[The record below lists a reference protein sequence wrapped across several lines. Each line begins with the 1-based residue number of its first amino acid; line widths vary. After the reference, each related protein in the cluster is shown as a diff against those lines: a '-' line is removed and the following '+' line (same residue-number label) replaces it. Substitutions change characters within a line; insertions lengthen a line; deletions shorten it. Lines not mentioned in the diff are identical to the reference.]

1 MEIQL
6 DGEAFVKKTWA
17 LLVVVLAAGTVAMAQ
32 LSAPTF
38 LPVKE
43 RAPQTRTLTGFVSN
57 QHGSP
62 LSDSVVYLTNT
73 RNMNVKTYIVGKDGM
88 YRFPALSPNVDY
100 QVYAQYKNQKS
111 DTKTLSS
118 FDSRPN
124 AVINL
129 RIEVR

>member
-1 MEIQL
+1 M
-6 DGEAFVKKTWA
+6 KKTLA
-17 LLVVVLAAGTVAMAQ
+17 VLAGMMLVAVLAAAQ
-32 LSAPTF
+32 LPT
-38 LPVKE
+38 PQSRQVKE
-43 RAPQTRTLTGFVSN
+43 RAPQTRTLTGMVSN

-62 LSDSVVYLTNT
+62 LPDSVVYLADT
-73 RNMNVKTYIVGKDGM
+73 RTMGVKTYIVGKDGI

-100 QVYAQYKNQKS
+100 QVYAQFQSRRS

-129 RIEVR
+129 RIEVK

>member
-1 MEIQL
+1 M
-6 DGEAFVKKTWA
+6 KKTWA
-17 LLVVVLAAGTVAMAQ
+17 LLIVMLAAETFAAAQ
-32 LSAPTF
+32 LQVPAF
-38 LPVKE
+38 REVKE

-73 RNMNVKTYIVGKDGM
+73 RTMNVKTYIVGADGM

-100 QVYAQYKNQKS
+100 QVYAQYQNHKS

-129 RIEVR
+129 RIEVK

>member
-1 MEIQL
+1 MR
-6 DGEAFVKKTWA
+6 KTLA
-17 LLVVVLAAGTVAMAQ
+17 LTVGILLAVTVAAAQ
-32 LSAPTF
+32 LSTPQF
-38 LPVKE
+38 REVKD
-43 RAPQTRTLTGFVSN
+43 RAPQTRTLTGLVSN

-62 LSDSVVYLTNT
+62 LGDSVVYLTNT
-73 RNMNVKTYIVGKDGM
+73 RTMGVKTYIVGKDGL

-100 QVYAQYKNQKS
+100 QVYAQYQSRKS

-129 RIEVR
+129 RVEVK

>member
-1 MEIQL
+1 
-6 DGEAFVKKTWA
+6 VKKTWA
-17 LLVVVLAAGTVAMAQ
+17 LLVALLLAGTLALAQ
-32 LSAPTF
+32 F
-38 LPVKE
+38 HEVKE
-43 RAPQTRTLTGFVSN
+43 KAPQTRTLTGMVSN

-62 LSDSVVYLTNT
+62 LSDCVVYLTNT
-73 RNMNVKTYIVGKDGM
+73 RTMGVKTYIVGKDGT
-88 YRFPALSPNVDY
+88 YRFPALSPNIDY

-129 RIEVR
+129 KIEVK

>member
-1 MEIQL
+1 M
-6 DGEAFVKKTWA
+6 KKT
-17 LLVVVLAAGTVAMAQ
+17 LVVVTGILLGAMLAMAQ
-32 LSAPTF
+32 LPGPAF
-38 LPVKE
+38 REVKD
-43 RAPQTRTLTGFVSN
+43 RAPQTRTLTGMVSN
-57 QHGSP
+57 EHGQP

-73 RNMNVKTYIVGKDGM
+73 RTMAVKTYIVGKDGA

-100 QVYAQYKNQKS
+100 QVYAQYQSRRS

-129 RIEVR
+129 RIEAK

>member
-1 MEIQL
+1 MRKAYAVLMVMALAMSVAAQQL
-6 DGEAFVKKTWA
+6 PGPRLF
-17 LLVVVLAAGTVAMAQ
+17 Q
-32 LSAPTF
+32 
-38 LPVKE
+38 VKE
-43 RAPQTRTLTGFVSN
+43 RAPQTRTLTGMVSN

-73 RNMNVKTYIVGKDGM
+73 RNMAVKTYIVGKDGM
-88 YRFPALSPNVDY
+88 YRFPSLSPNIDY
-100 QVYAQYKNQKS
+100 QVYAQFQNHKS

-129 RIEVR
+129 RVDIR

>member
-1 MEIQL
+1 
-6 DGEAFVKKTWA
+6 VRKTWA
-17 LLVVVLAAGTVAMAQ
+17 VLVGLMLAGTLAAAQ
-32 LSAPTF
+32 LPRPQF
-38 LPVKE
+38 REVKE

-57 QHGSP
+57 EHGSP

-73 RNMNVKTYIVGKDGM
+73 RTMGVKTYIVGTDGL
-88 YRFPALSPNVDY
+88 YRFPALSPNIDY

-129 RIEVR
+129 RIDVK